1 MFNKKSILS
10 PAFCQHDQ
18 TFDIWEVI
26 YKLLPFTF
34 VQRKNMASFSNLILN
49 QRFCAALLYANDV
62 LSASLLMQYNL
73 SEREYFKM

>member
-1 MFNKKSILS
+1 
-10 PAFCQHDQ
+10 
-18 TFDIWEVI
+18 
-26 YKLLPFTF
+26 
-34 VQRKNMASFSNLILN
+34 MASFSNLILN